1 MSPHRITKKEIKEDK
16 FVTFTFKLNEWI
28 REHLNQ
34 VLMVA
39 GGVILVGVIVFFV
52 LSTKRKSE
60 QNAADLLGKAGM
72 ELQTGDLGTA
82 VSDLQKVINQYGST
96 TSARRATFLLA
107 SAYYYA
113 KDYNQAQ
120 SFFEKSLDKYKNDA
134 VMAASAQAGIADCY
148 MQKGSFLL
156 AGDNYVKAVSLDP
169 RGFLAPQYL
178 LKAADAYLKADQKDK
193 AKETLNRLIQEY
205 PESREVYQAKLRYSE
220 YL

>member
-1 MSPHRITKKEIKEDK
+1 MCPHRITKKEIKEDK

-34 VLMVA
+34 VLMVG

-52 LSTKRKSE
+52 ISSKSKRE
-60 QNAADLLGKAGM
+60 ENAADLLGKAGM
-72 ELQTGDLGTA
+72 ELQTGELGTA

-96 TSARRATFLLA
+96 ESAKRATFLLA

-120 SFFEKSLDKYKNDA
+120 SFFEKSLDKYKNEPN
-134 VMAASAQAGIADCY
+134 MAASAQAGIADCY

-156 AGDNYVKAVSLDP
+156 AGDNYVKAVSMDP
-169 RGFLAPQYL
+169 QGFLSPQYL
-178 LKAADAYLKADQKDK
+178 LKAADAYIRAGQNDK
-193 AKETLNRLIQEY
+193 TREMLNRLIKEY
-205 PESREVYQAKLRYSE
+205 PDSREVYQAKIQFSE

>member
-1 MSPHRITKKEIKEDK
+1 MCPHRITKKEIKEDK

-34 VLMVA
+34 VLMVG

-52 LSTKRKSE
+52 ISSKSKRE
-60 QNAADLLGKAGM
+60 ENAADLLGKAGM
-72 ELQTGDLGTA
+72 ELQTGELGTA

-96 TSARRATFLLA
+96 ESAKRATFLLA

-120 SFFEKSLDKYKNDA
+120 SFFEKSLDKYKNEPN
-134 VMAASAQAGIADCY
+134 MAASAQAGIADCY
-148 MQKGSFLL
+148 MQRGSFLL
-156 AGDNYVKAVSLDP
+156 AGDNYVKAVSMDP
-169 RGFLAPQYL
+169 RGFLSPQYL
-178 LKAADAYLKADQKDK
+178 LKAADAYIRAGQNDK
-193 AKETLNRLIQEY
+193 TREMLNRLIKEY
-205 PESREVYQAKLRYSE
+205 PDSREVYQAKIQFSE

>member
-1 MSPHRITKKEIKEDK
+1 MCPHRITKKEIKEDK

-52 LSTKRKSE
+52 FSSKSKRE
-60 QNAADLLGKAGM
+60 QNAADLMGKAGM

-96 TSARRATFLLA
+96 ESAKRANFLLA

-120 SFFEKSLDKYKNDA
+120 SFFEKSLDSYKDDPD
-134 VMAASAQAGIADCY
+134 MAASSQAGIADCY
-148 MQKGSFLL
+148 MQKGNFLL
-156 AGDNYVKAVSLDP
+156 AGDNYVKAVSLNP
-169 RGFLAPQYL
+169 QGFLSPQHL
-178 LKAADAYLKADQKDK
+178 LKAADAYINAGQNDK
-193 AKETLNRLIQEY
+193 AREMLDRLMHEY
-205 PESREVYQAKLRYSE
+205 PDSREVYQAKIQYSE